1 MAITPRTILT
11 NPATVAVAT
20 VSVFAISAAA
30 IFALGTC
37 PTKRGCH
44 MVKTNLHTQDV
55 PCDNL
60 RQQLGHNKA
69 TWSEFDWFQYA
80 TCFDQHNDSRRVIE
94 ASSQGIGYYPRSEA
108 LYNLKGYHLIKLRRY
123 EEAVKSLDEGM
134 RRVGV
139 PSSGTMPNNLAW
151 AGVWAPREM
160 TLDRARALYQES
172 LRVESGVCETLHT
185 GLWVEYAI
193 AKRSRGIE
201 RAVALKRLNT
211 LRMQY
216 EPCHSRYQSGEWNTL
231 VEVLGAAVIFEDLEQ
246 ELGGFH
252 GAHANPD
259 ASLIKDVSRE
269 LRKKYRGASID
280 ALCRESIPVADAH
293 HACVK
298 IIDNTVTQ
306 LRVQEKVQK
315 RRPCNSRRRHLQQ
328 HPAIRIS
335 AR

>member
-11 NPATVAVAT
+11 NPATVATAT
-20 VSVFAISAAA
+20 VSVLAVAAA
-30 IFALGTC
+30 ALLALGTC
-37 PTKRGCH
+37 PSKRGCH
-44 MVKTNLHTQDV
+44 MVKVSSTTYKTHDV

-60 RQQLGHNKA
+60 RRQLGHNKA

-123 EEAVKSLDEGM
+123 EEAVKALDEGM

-151 AGVWAPREM
+151 AGVWVPREM
-160 TLDRARALYQES
+160 TLDRARALYEES
-172 LRVESGVCETLHT
+172 LRTEPGVCETLHT
-185 GLWVEYAI
+185 GLWVEYAV

-201 RAVALKRLNT
+201 RAVALKRLNA
-211 LRMQY
+211 LRAQY
-216 EPCHSRYQSGEWNTL
+216 EPCHTRYQSGEWNTL

-246 ELGGFH
+246 ELGGFN
-252 GAHANPD
+252 GAYANPD
-259 ASLIKDVSRE
+259 ATLIKEVSRE

-306 LRVQEKVQK
+306 LRVQEKVQQVQHK
-315 RRPCNSRRRHLQQ
+315 RPCGMRRAHLAT
-328 HPAIRIS
+328 H
-335 AR
+335 